1 VLRDGAAHYRKTA
14 AELVQRFPEVL
25 EPIREGKLCITSIVE
40 LAKVLSPENREE
52 VLPRFFHL
60 SKREAAEVAAA
71 IRPDEAAPRRE
82 VVTTLRL
89 APPVAPPRA
98 NRAAIPSGPV
108 ETATQPVQPEE
119 HLDANPGL
127 AAAVS
132 SPQPQEGPGATRQAP
147 TEAGPLHIARDV
159 TGHPA
164 ADLRPLHHDTRD
176 VAEPLIA
183 NLRPLRSTRDVA
195 EPLTTDLR
203 PLHSTRDVAEPLTA
217 DLRRLHVTVSRRF
230 LSKLEAARAALSHAR
245 PGATAEDIL
254 EAGLDL
260 LLAKDAKR
268 RGEVERP
275 QATVR
280 SARPDHVPARV
291 KREVWKRDGGRC
303 TWPLASG
310 GVCGS
315 TVRLQLDHVVP
326 RARGGPSNAGNL
338 RLLCA
343 VHNQYAARLV
353 FGGEWM
359 DRYARGAAPPPDAV
373 APGS

>member
-1 VLRDGAAHYRKTA
+1 
-14 AELVQRFPEVL
+14 
-25 EPIREGKLCITSIVE
+25 
-40 LAKVLSPENREE
+40 
-52 VLPRFFHL
+52 
-60 SKREAAEVAAA
+60 
-71 IRPDEAAPRRE
+71 
-82 VVTTLRL
+82 VTR
-89 APPVAPPRA
+89 
-98 NRAAIPSGPV
+98 
-108 ETATQPVQPEE
+108 
-119 HLDANPGL
+119 
-127 AAAVS
+127 
-132 SPQPQEGPGATRQAP
+132 
-147 TEAGPLHIARDV
+147 
-159 TGHPA
+159 HPA
-164 ADLRPLHHDTRD
+164 ADLR
-176 VAEPLIA
+176 A
-183 NLRPLRSTRDVA
+183 
-195 EPLTTDLR
+195 
-203 PLHSTRDVAEPLTA
+203 LHSTRDVAEPLTA

-245 PGATAEDIL
+245 PGASAEDIL

-275 QATVR
+275 QTAIR
-280 SARPDHVPARV
+280 PAKPDHVPASV

-359 DRYARGAAPPPDAV
+359 ERYAPGATLPPDAV
-373 APGS
+373 APAS

>member
-1 VLRDGAAHYRKTA
+1 
-14 AELVQRFPEVL
+14 VQRFPEVL

-40 LAKVLSPENREE
+40 LAKVLSPENRKE

-89 APPVAPPRA
+89 AGPVAPLRS
-98 NRAAIPSGPV
+98 NRAATPPRPV
-108 ETATQPVQPEE
+108 ETATQSVQPEE
-119 HLDANPGL
+119 HLDANSGPPG
-127 AAAVS
+127 AVS
-132 SPQPQEGPGATRQAP
+132 APQPQEGPGAAQQQAP
-147 TEAGPLHIARDV
+147 TEPAPFHVARDV
-159 TGHPA
+159 TGHPV
-164 ADLRPLHHDTRD
+164 ADLRQ
-176 VAEPLIA
+176 
-183 NLRPLRSTRDVA
+183 LRST
-195 EPLTTDLR
+195 L
-203 PLHSTRDVAEPLTA
+203 DVAEPLTA

-275 QATVR
+275 QAAVR
-280 SARPDHVPARV
+280 PARPDHVPASV

-303 TWPLASG
+303 TWPLVSG